1 MVFNNGS
8 YGKQYFKC
16 QAEFIEAYLKL
27 GLKVFDNKKHDLHFD
42 ILNVTRLLKM
52 PVNKYR
58 IPFLLA
64 ITFLS
69 FGPIGFAQ
77 DFKIKRLEQV
87 GEVINLYYDLLDST
101 ANSTRT
107 YSIFLY
113 SSLDSYTIPL
123 AKVSGDIG
131 QIVKPGGNRKIS
143 WSAKEELGSD
153 FEGKVGFEVRGSEF
167 IPFLKLD
174 GFRGKK
180 SRKRGVKE
188 DVTWSGGRA
197 NSLINFEL
205 YRNGKYVAAPYT
217 SIATSLGK
225 YSIAIPKTTKP
236 GSGYTFKIRDSKDK
250 EQYIFTEEFAVRR
263 KVPLGL
269 KVIPIVGVGALVY
282 FLTQGNANND
292 IPNPLDIG
300 VATGKN

>member
-1 MVFNNGS
+1 MS
-8 YGKQYFKC
+8 
-16 QAEFIEAYLKL
+16 I
-27 GLKVFDNKKHDLHFD
+27 
-42 ILNVTRLLKM
+42 
-52 PVNKYR
+52 NKYR
-58 IPFLLA
+58 RAFLLV

-69 FGPIGFAQ
+69 AGSIGYAQ
-77 DFKIKRLEQV
+77 YFKIRKVEQA
-87 GEVINLYYDLLDST
+87 GEVINLYYDLSDST
-101 ANSTRT
+101 TNSSRT

-123 AKVSGDIG
+123 VKVSGDVG

-153 FEGKVGFEVRGSEF
+153 FDGKVGFEVRGNEF

-205 YRNGKYVAAPYT
+205 YRNGKYVSAPYT

-225 YSIAIPKTTKP
+225 YSIIIPKATKP
-236 GSGYTFKIRDSKDK
+236 GGGYTFKIRDSKDK
-250 EQYIFTEEFAVRR
+250 EQYIFTEEFSVRR
-263 KVPLGL
+263 KVPLAL
-269 KVIPIVGVGALVY
+269 KAIPVLGVGTLIY
-282 FLTQGNANND
+282 LLTQGNASKD
-292 IPNPLDIG
+292 IPGPPDIG
-300 VATGKN
+300 KETGKN

>member
-1 MVFNNGS
+1 MAVNNWT
-8 YGKQYFKC
+8 YAKQYFKC
-16 QAEFIEAYLKL
+16 QTEFIEAS
-27 GLKVFDNKKHDLHFD
+27 FDSKKRDLRFD
-42 ILNVTRLLKM
+42 KLNVIRFLEMTFT
-52 PVNKYR
+52 KYR
-58 IPFLLA
+58 ILFLLVV
-64 ITFLS
+64 TLLS
-69 FGPIGFAQ
+69 AGSTGNAQ
-77 DFKIKRLEQV
+77 DFKIKKLEQV
-87 GEVINLYYDLLDST
+87 GEVVNLYYDLSDST

-123 AKVSGDIG
+123 AKVSGDVG

-143 WSAKEELGSD
+143 WKAKEELGSD
-153 FEGKVGFEVRGSEF
+153 FEGKVGFEVRGNEF

-188 DVTWSGGRA
+188 DVTWSGGRV

-205 YRNGKYVAAPYT
+205 YRNGKYIAAPYT

-225 YSIAIPKTTKP
+225 YSIIIPKTTKP

-250 EQYIFTEEFAVRR
+250 EQHIFTEEFVVRR

-269 KVIPIVGVGALVY
+269 KVIPVLGVGTLIYLIA
-282 FLTQGNANND
+282 QGNANKD
-292 IPNPLDIG
+292 IVDPLDISVG
-300 VATGKN
+300 TGKK